1 MLQRHIYGANVWES
15 LSSSAKRFLITNEST
30 ALRNRT
36 DTYGAFG
43 AIHWIGVA
51 YTERV
56 GWMSSMKRRVG
67 WRDVYSEQS
76 WEIPLVLLGLLMIRS
91 RFFDWT
97 DELSLRRWNWWGGSY
112 LLAYK
117 GWLARCSHL
126 GLLERYGCLCGFS
139 GCGARVSRSIWL
151 SRAMNDAAMI
161 RCTYISS

>member
-43 AIHWIGVA
+43 ALHWIGVA

-97 DELSLRRWNWWGGSY
+97 DELSLRRWNWWGVHIYLHIRDGWQGALISGSWSDMDAFVAFQAAVLGY
-112 LLAYK
+112 
-117 GWLARCSHL
+117 L
-126 GLLERYGCLCGFS
+126 GLFGCQGQ
-139 GCGARVSRSIWL
+139 
-151 SRAMNDAAMI
+151 
-161 RCTYISS
+161 